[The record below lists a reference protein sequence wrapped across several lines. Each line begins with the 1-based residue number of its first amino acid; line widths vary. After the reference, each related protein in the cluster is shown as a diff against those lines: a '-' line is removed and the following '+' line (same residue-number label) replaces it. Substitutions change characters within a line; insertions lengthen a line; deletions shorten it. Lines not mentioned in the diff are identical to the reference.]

1 MKRALF
7 YFVALLV
14 GTSSAIAGT
23 PTPGQISQSIH
34 AHGARQTV
42 RSLDQR
48 NQFDTVLDR
57 IASGNAAWIAIAP
70 ALAKGTDAGNAEG
83 LTVALAKALPK
94 NPRSVLAVLN
104 GGPVTDAQ
112 AVCGLPFIEPTRQE
126 ADDYLARAIPAV
138 TTVASSPRVPQR
150 DACLD
155 ALRRA
160 QDSVRAQH

>member
-1 MKRALF
+1 MKRTLF
-7 YFVALLV
+7 SFIALLS
-14 GTSSAIAGT
+14 GTTLAMAGT
-23 PTPGQISQSIH
+23 PTPEQISQSIH

-48 NQFDTVLDR
+48 NQFNAVLDR
-57 IASGNAAWIAIAP
+57 IATGNAAWVAIAP
-70 ALAKGTDAGNAEG
+70 SLARGTDAGNSEG

-94 NPRSVLAVLN
+94 NPRPVLAVLN
-104 GGPVTDAQ
+104 DGPVTDAK

-138 TTVASSPRVPQR
+138 TAVAPSSRVPRR

-155 ALRRA
+155 ALHRA